1 VATNDLGIMDVKP
14 PSAGDAPPSGTG
26 KVKPPVKEVE
36 GQEQPQGFGLKTEVL
51 PGLTPL
57 AMVKIARKCWR
68 HYVMTPRR

>member
-1 VATNDLGIMDVKP
+1 MGVKP
-14 PSAGDAPPSGTG
+14 PSAESKVPEGTG
-26 KVKPPVKEVE
+26 EVKPPVKEVE

-68 HYVMTPRR
+68 HYVMTPGR